1 MQVEKLTSDSEHLFP
16 DCDNFSGSNHSNF
29 ILGIVG
35 LPYMLPRLLKNIYSM
50 CTHQAHMGFDLKKN
64 RKNPQNLAEISAC
77 AVWLQI
83 FIREKSSLGLY
94 IELFGHKI
102 FSV

>member
-35 LPYMLPRLLKNIYSM
+35 RLYMLPRLLKNIYSM
-50 CTHQAHMGFDLKKN
+50 CTHQAHMGFDLKNK
-64 RKNPQNLAEISAC
+64 
-77 AVWLQI
+77 
-83 FIREKSSLGLY
+83 
-94 IELFGHKI
+94 FGKI
-102 FSV
+102 PKFWQKFRCYPCEADFYKIVTSCL